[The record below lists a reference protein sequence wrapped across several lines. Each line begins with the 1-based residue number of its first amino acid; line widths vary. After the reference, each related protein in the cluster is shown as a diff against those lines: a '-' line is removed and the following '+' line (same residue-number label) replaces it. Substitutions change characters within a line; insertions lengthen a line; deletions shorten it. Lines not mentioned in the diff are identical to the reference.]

1 MTHRRWTLG
10 ALAVATLS
18 LGLPGSP
25 SPAVAEPL
33 DSSVRHRLDGVA
45 AEIERVS
52 DEIMVKGHT
61 AATDVEIRGQS
72 AAALSA
78 YFDSLRMERRSME
91 QNGGVTVLATTA
103 RLEALPGTSAGSPIS
118 AELHVTRTVA
128 EVHLRPRGL
137 RHLRDM
143 RGDGRQA
150 QRCAAR
156 RPGHRTASET
166 RRTHPDRPGHS
177 ADRRA
182 GR

>member
-1 MTHRRWTLG
+1 MTHGRWTLG

-33 DSSVRHRLDGVA
+33 DSSVRLRLDGVA

-61 AATDVEIRGQS
+61 AATDVEIRGRS

-103 RLEALPGTSAGSPIS
+103 RIEALPGTSAGSPIS

-128 EVHLRPRGL
+128 ELPTGELWEEVLPISL
-137 RHLRDM
+137 TAEP
-143 RGDGRQA
+143 DGSLTVTGIGTQQWPAQA
-150 QRCAAR
+150 PAAD
-156 RPGHRTASET
+156 A
-166 RRTHPDRPGHS
+166 S
-177 ADRRA
+177 ADRTDSA
-182 GR
+182 HA